1 MNELMQFGFE
11 GHQVRIVMRD
21 GKPWWVAAD
30 VCDILGI
37 GRPQDS
43 VRYLDEDEK
52 GRCLVDTPSGQQ
64 EMLVVNEPGLYS
76 LILRSRKPEA
86 KAFKRWVTHEV
97 LPQIRRTGS
106 YSVHGRYGPTT
117 EIGGF
122 PVPTTYVG
130 ALRLAA
136 DLAEENERQRERI
149 RELEPKAE
157 FHDRV
162 ASSRDAMSIR
172 EAAKLLGTG
181 QNRLFAWLRGQ
192 RILMADNQPYQEYL
206 DAGYFRVIEQTWT
219 DRQGNVHLATKTLVT
234 GKGLAWLQKR
244 WDAYHRPERAL
255 RVVET
260 ASHQ

>member
-21 GKPWWVAAD
+21 GELWWVAAD

-122 PVPTTYVG
+122 PVPQPTW
-130 ALRLAA
+130 
-136 DLAEENERQRERI
+136 
-149 RELEPKAE
+149 EPC
-157 FHDRV
+157 
-162 ASSRDAMSIR
+162 AS
-172 EAAKLLGTG
+172 
-181 QNRLFAWLRGQ
+181 
-192 RILMADNQPYQEYL
+192 P
-206 DAGYFRVIEQTWT
+206 QTWPRRT
-219 DRQGNVHLATKTLVT
+219 SGSGN
-234 GKGLAWLQKR
+234 GSG
-244 WDAYHRPERAL
+244 
-255 RVVET
+255 
-260 ASHQ
+260 S

>member
-11 GHQVRIVMRD
+11 GHQVRVVMRD
-21 GKPWWVAAD
+21 GEPWWVAAD
-30 VCDILGI
+30 VCDILGV

-106 YSVHGRYGPTT
+106 YSVHGRYGLTT

-136 DLAEENERQRERI
+136 DLAEENERHRERI
-149 RELEPKAE
+149 RELEPKAA

-162 ASSRDAMSIR
+162 ASSADAMSVR

-192 RILMADNQPYQEYL
+192 RILMADNTPYQEYI
-206 DAGYFRVIEQTWT
+206 DAGYFRLIQQVWR
-219 DRQGNVHLATKTLVT
+219 DRQGEEHLYTKTLLT
-234 GKGLAWLQKR
+234 GKGLTWLQKR
-244 WDAYHRPERAL
+244 WDAGAPKRGPL
-255 RVVET
+255 RVI
-260 ASHQ
+260 